1 MQEIHSS
8 KLTTPVRRIS
18 PPLWACHGTSAPRS
32 GVFGVMG
39 IADYPAQWG
48 AT

>member
-1 MQEIHSS
+1 MQAIHSFQMI
-8 KLTTPVRRIS
+8 TPVRRI
-18 PPLWACHGTSAPRS
+18 PPLWACHGTNAPRI